1 MTILPFCSMQEKLCS
16 HHLEYLIPLSQDSSI
31 PINTPRYNDLVVGT
45 DLAISVQQ
53 AVANTDMR
61 ASPAPGL
68 LNLYQKLGK
77 WLQPSVRTTDDL
89 VRNIEFAL
97 CEMGP
102 RENSVT
108 SDRLAI
114 LANVCDL
121 AYTLHTTALNAPAFS
136 YRTSL
141 LVLTFANAWPLGAER
156 KGKYRRFAAHEMRAG
171 EGGLGKASPVDVV
184 LEEFI
189 KRPRIGEDMRWI
201 HYDLDAGQR
210 RD

>member
-77 WLQPSVRTTDDL
+77 
-89 VRNIEFAL
+89 
-97 CEMGP
+97 
-102 RENSVT
+102 
-108 SDRLAI
+108 
-114 LANVCDL
+114 
-121 AYTLHTTALNAPAFS
+121 
-136 YRTSL
+136 
-141 LVLTFANAWPLGAER
+141 
-156 KGKYRRFAAHEMRAG
+156 
-171 EGGLGKASPVDVV
+171 
-184 LEEFI
+184 
-189 KRPRIGEDMRWI
+189 
-201 HYDLDAGQR
+201 
-210 RD
+210 